1 MMDPRSRN
9 RKLLVALWIFAI
21 LLFAL
26 VLLWKIF
33 LAGPPTP

>member
-9 RKLLVALWIFAI
+9 RKLLVALWILAVLI
-21 LLFAL
+21 FAL

-33 LAGPPTP
+33 LTGPATP